1 MIQIKLNKN
10 QQIEFKIN
18 NAYFRIFNNDN
29 NIVVAGAN
37 WLEYYDWEDS
47 KLGVQRNELKK

>member
-47 KLGVQRNELKK
+47 KLKVK